1 MTTPTESEDLAK
13 LVADLTARV
22 TTLEKAQPDDR
33 LTLGL
38 LSGELDKTMA
48 AFIIALGARAF
59 DIEVDIFA
67 TFWGLTAFR
76 DPKKRIKK
84 GTLDTMFDMM
94 LPRGSEHL
102 PLSYLQMIG
111 LGPKMIRK
119 VMSDRGA
126 KSLEDLIKDAAEQ
139 DVKIHLC
146 TMTLDVM
153 GLSEKEMIDYPH
165 LDFVGVGQFVDLM
178 SRSRYSWFF

>member
-1 MTTPTESEDLAK
+1 
-13 LVADLTARV
+13 
-22 TTLEKAQPDDR
+22 
-33 LTLGL
+33 
-38 LSGELDKTMA
+38 
-48 AFIIALGARAF
+48 
-59 DIEVDIFA
+59 
-67 TFWGLTAFR
+67 
-76 DPKKRIKK
+76 
-84 GTLDTMFDMM
+84 
-94 LPRGSEHL
+94 
-102 PLSYLQMIG
+102 
-111 LGPKMIRK
+111 MIRK